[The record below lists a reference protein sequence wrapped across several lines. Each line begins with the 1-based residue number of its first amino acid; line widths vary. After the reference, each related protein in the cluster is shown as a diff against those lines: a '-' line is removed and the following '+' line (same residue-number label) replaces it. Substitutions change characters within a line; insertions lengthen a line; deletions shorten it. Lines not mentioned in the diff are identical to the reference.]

1 MAFAAR
7 PPIYACLTITIPG
20 SPMASMRSLLAALPI
35 RRFRNPPPLVPVV
48 RLEGVIGRGRT
59 GRGQGLSLAD
69 MAGQIQKA
77 FAIDDAP
84 AVALIINSPGGSPVQ
99 SALIARRIRD
109 LAEEKQKPVLA
120 FVEDVAAS
128 GGYWLACA
136 ADEIFA
142 DNSSIVGSIG
152 VIAATFGLSDLIDRW
167 GIERRVYTAGDRK
180 LILDPFQP
188 EKEADVARVKDLQ
201 QRIHQDFI
209 AHVRSRRSDKL
220 TGAPEHLFNGD
231 IWVGQEAQDL
241 GLIDGIGHL
250 RPILRERFGDKV
262 KMKVFG
268 PQRGLL
274 RRFGLMDSAAI
285 GQAAIGGALASM
297 EERALWQRYG
307 L

>member
-1 MAFAAR
+1 
-7 PPIYACLTITIPG
+7 
-20 SPMASMRSLLAALPI
+20 MASMRSLLAALPI

-69 MAGQIQKA
+69 MAGPIQKA

-84 AVALIINSPGGSPVQ
+84 AVAIIINSPGGSPVQ

-109 LAEEKQKPVLA
+109 LSEEKKKPVLA

-167 GIERRVYTAGDRK
+167 GIERRVYTAGERK
-180 LILDPFQP
+180 LMLDPFQP

-201 QRIHQDFI
+201 QRIHRDFI
-209 AHVRSRRSDKL
+209 AHVQSRRGDKL
-220 TGAPEHLFNGD
+220 IGTPEHLFNGD

>member
-1 MAFAAR
+1 
-7 PPIYACLTITIPG
+7 
-20 SPMASMRSLLAALPI
+20 MASMRSLLAALPI
-35 RRFRNPPPLVPVV
+35 GRFRNPPPLVPVV

-152 VIAATFGLSDLIDRW
+152 VIAATFGLSDLIERW

-209 AHVRSRRSDKL
+209 THVQSRRGDKL
-220 TGAPEHLFNGD
+220 QGTAEQLFNGD

-274 RRFGLMDSAAI
+274 RRFGLMDSAAM
-285 GQAAIGGALASM
+285 GQAAIGGALAGM

>member
-1 MAFAAR
+1 
-7 PPIYACLTITIPG
+7 
-20 SPMASMRSLLAALPI
+20 MASMRSLLAALPI

-48 RLEGVIGRGRT
+48 RLEGVIGRGQT

-152 VIAATFGLSDLIDRW
+152 VIAATFGLSEFIDRW
-167 GIERRVYTAGDRK
+167 GIERRVYTAGERK

-201 QRIHQDFI
+201 QRIHRDFI
-209 AHVRSRRSDKL
+209 AHVQSRRGEKL
-220 TGAPEHLFNGD
+220 TGAPEYLFNGD
-231 IWVGQEAQDL
+231 IWVGQEARDL

-250 RPILRERFGDKV
+250 RPVLRERFGDKV

>member
-1 MAFAAR
+1 
-7 PPIYACLTITIPG
+7 
-20 SPMASMRSLLAALPI
+20 MASMRSLLAALPI

-142 DNSSIVGSIG
+142 DNSSIIGSIG

-209 AHVRSRRSDKL
+209 AHVRSRRGDRL

-231 IWVGQEAQDL
+231 IWVGQEARDL

-250 RPILRERFGDKV
+250 RPVLRERFGDKV

-297 EERALWQRYG
+297 EERAQWQRYG

>member
-1 MAFAAR
+1 
-7 PPIYACLTITIPG
+7 
-20 SPMASMRSLLAALPI
+20 MASMRSLLATLPI

-59 GRGQGLSLAD
+59 GRGQGLSLAE
-69 MAGQIQKA
+69 MAGPIQKA
-77 FAIDDAP
+77 FAIDHAP

-99 SALIARRIRD
+99 SALIAGRIRD
-109 LAEEKQKPVLA
+109 LADEKKKPVLA

-142 DNSSIVGSIG
+142 DRSSIVGSIG
-152 VIAATFGLSDLIDRW
+152 VIAATFGLNDLIERW
-167 GIERRVYTAGDRK
+167 GIQRRVYTAGERK
-180 LILDPFQP
+180 MMLDPFQP
-188 EKEADVARVKDLQ
+188 EKEDDVARVKDLQ

-209 AHVRSRRSDKL
+209 GHVQARRAEKL
-220 TGAPEHLFNGD
+220 SGTPERLFNGD

-274 RRFGLMDSAAI
+274 RRIGLMDSASM
-285 GQAAIGGALASM
+285 GQAAIGGALTAL
-297 EERALWQRYG
+297 EERAHWQRYG